1 MTRKIPIPKMI
12 KSNEF
17 FENYSK
23 DKNKIYA
30 CSMTVSKAILSDDCH
45 NKFELIFELINYLF
59 MNYNENNPKYYSPE
73 VCSPNLIAFNSSTK
87 NGKEISFKRI
97 SGDIEYYSDRWC
109 WWRVWNI
116 YRQTLELKLKIE
128 LKGN

>member
-1 MTRKIPIPKMI
+1 MIRKIPIPKMI
-12 KSNEF
+12 QSNEF

-23 DKNKIYA
+23 DKNKIFA
-30 CSMTVSKAILSDDCH
+30 CSMTVSKAILSDDCS
-45 NKFELIFELINYLF
+45 NKFELIFELCNYLF

-73 VCSPNLIAFNSSTK
+73 VCSPNLMAYNSSTK

-97 SGDIEYYSDRWC
+97 SEDIEYYSDRWC
-109 WWRVWNI
+109 WWRVWNV

-128 LKGN
+128 SKGN

>member
-1 MTRKIPIPKMI
+1 MYRKIPIPKMI

-17 FENYSK
+17 FEKYSK
-23 DKNKIYA
+23 DENKIFA
-30 CSMTVSKAILSDDCH
+30 CSMTVSNAILSDDCP
-45 NKFELIFELINYLF
+45 NKLELIFELINYLF

-73 VCSPNLIAFNSSTK
+73 LCSPNLIAFNSSTK

-109 WWRVWNI
+109 WWRVWNV